1 MKKNHYMTLII
12 TFIMMVLVPRLCIDL
27 YLPSLPKVASSL
39 SVSSSVIQMTMTIFM
54 FGYAFSMLIT
64 GPLSDR
70 YGHIKVGMLGICLF
84 VLSSIGC
91 AVSNNII
98 LLCVARLFQALG
110 GCCGTVIARVMI
122 KDQFDKEKQMHL
134 LAMLSLAMAVSPIVA
149 PVVGGYLSHFFVWR
163 WVFIILAIVGF
174 IILSFLVVLRSSF
187 HPTRRDIPPLLSTYK
202 MLLKNPLFLGYS
214 LTIGLSWFNY
224 FLFTVESPILIQNV
238 LHFSAIRFGE
248 LFALS
253 VTGYVI
259 GTRIARYL
267 ANRVGWNKLILIACF
282 ISIVGSLAMVL
293 CLSLQSQFT
302 WYDIVIPMIII
313 MVSVGVIIPC
323 TQGAVMQPFP
333 KIAGTAAGLFFFIQ
347 MMFGSVAGFIA
358 TMINSYHPIEMAML
372 MLLIS
377 ILMLASFYLSIYRSN
392 KAL

>member
-1 MKKNHYMTLII
+1 MK
-12 TFIMMVLVPRLCIDL
+12 R
-27 YLPSLPKVASSL
+27 
-39 SVSSSVIQMTMTIFM
+39 
-54 FGYAFSMLIT
+54 
-64 GPLSDR
+64 
-70 YGHIKVGMLGICLF
+70 
-84 VLSSIGC
+84 
-91 AVSNNII
+91 
-98 LLCVARLFQALG
+98 
-110 GCCGTVIARVMI
+110 
-122 KDQFDKEKQMHL
+122 
-134 LAMLSLAMAVSPIVA
+134 
-149 PVVGGYLSHFFVWR
+149 
-163 WVFIILAIVGF
+163 
-174 IILSFLVVLRSSF
+174 
-187 HPTRRDIPPLLSTYK
+187 
-202 MLLKNPLFLGYS
+202 
-214 LTIGLSWFNY
+214 
-224 FLFTVESPILIQNV
+224 NV

-259 GTRIARYL
+259 GTRVARYL
-267 ANRVGWNKLILIACF
+267 ANRVGWNRLILIACF

-313 MVSVGVIIPC
+313 MVSVGIIIPC

-358 TMINSYHPIEMAML
+358 TMINSYHPIEMAIL

-377 ILMLASFYLSIYRSN
+377 ILMLAAFYLSIYRSN